1 MRRREFITLLG
12 GTAAAWPLTASA
24 QQPDRMRRM
33 GVLIAVPENNAE
45 QQEWVAAFM
54 EALTKFGWNAGVNIH
69 IEYRWSAGDNVRT
82 QTYAAELVSLMPD
95 VIFAQGTPV
104 TMALKSATRT
114 VPIVFV
120 NVTDP
125 VSSGL
130 VESLA
135 HPGGNLTGFTNFEYS
150 MGGKWLELMK
160 DIAPSVRRIAII
172 LNPDSVATRPLLN
185 SIESAAKTF
194 DFEVI
199 KVAVHD
205 AGEIEREIGKLGAEK
220 NIGLMA
226 LPDFIPLA
234 NRELIIALAMRY
246 GMPSIFPFRIFA
258 TTGALMSLGIDT
270 NDLFRRA
277 ASYVDR
283 VLRGAKPQDL
293 PIQAPTIF
301 QLVINLK
308 TAKALGLT
316 VPPSLLARADEV
328 IE

>member
-1 MRRREFITLLG
+1 MAAYSLG
-12 GTAAAWPLTASA
+12 AATRPYTTDRCADCSS
-24 QQPDRMRRM
+24 PDD
-33 GVLIAVPENNAE
+33 AE
-45 QQEWVAAFM
+45 EQEWVAAFV
-54 EALTKFGWNAGVNIH
+54 EALTKFGWNAGVNINF
-69 IEYRWSAGDNVRT
+69 EYRWSAGDNIRT
-82 QTYAAELVSLMPD
+82 QSYAAELASLMPD

-130 VESLA
+130 VASLA
-135 HPGGNLTGFTNFEYS
+135 QPGANITGFTNFEYS
-150 MGGKWLELMK
+150 MGGKWLELLK
-160 DIAPSVRRIAII
+160 DVAPSVRRIAVI
-172 LNPDSVATRPLLN
+172 LNPDSVATRPLFN
-185 SIESAAKTF
+185 SIEFAAKTLN
-194 DFEVI
+194 FEVI

-205 AGEIEREIGKLGAEK
+205 AGEIEREIGKLEAKK
-220 NIGLMA
+220 NIGLIA

-246 GMPSIFPFRIFA
+246 GMPNIFPFRIFA
-258 TTGALMSLGIDT
+258 TTGALMSLGID
-270 NDLFRRA
+270 NRDLFRRA

-283 VLRGAKPQDL
+283 VLRGTKPQDL
-293 PIQAPTIF
+293 PIQGPTTF

-316 VPPSLLARADEV
+316 VPQGLLNAADEV

>member
-185 SIESAAKTF
+185 SIEFAAKTF

>member
-1 MRRREFITLLG
+1 MAR
-12 GTAAAWPLTASA
+12 
-24 QQPDRMRRM
+24 
-33 GVLIAVPENNAE
+33 AVKGHCA
-45 QQEWVAAFM
+45 
-54 EALTKFGWNAGVNIH
+54 
-69 IEYRWSAGDNVRT
+69 
-82 QTYAAELVSLMPD
+82 
-95 VIFAQGTPV
+95 
-104 TMALKSATRT
+104 
-114 VPIVFV
+114 
-120 NVTDP
+120 
-125 VSSGL
+125 
-130 VESLA
+130 
-135 HPGGNLTGFTNFEYS
+135 
-150 MGGKWLELMK
+150 
-160 DIAPSVRRIAII
+160 SVRRIAVI
-172 LNPDSVATRPLLN
+172 LNPDSIATRPLFN

-194 DFEVI
+194 NFEVM

-205 AGEIEREIGKLGAEK
+205 AGEIDREIGKLGAEK

-246 GMPSIFPFRIFA
+246 GMPNIFPFRIFA

-270 NDLFRRA
+270 RDLFRRA

-293 PIQAPTIF
+293 PIQGPTTF

-316 VPPSLLARADEV
+316 VPQGLLNAADEV

>member
-12 GTAAAWPLTASA
+12 SAVAAWPRTASA
-24 QQPDRMRRM
+24 QQSDRMRRM

-45 QQEWVAAFM
+45 QQEWLAAFM
-54 EALTKFGWNAGVNIH
+54 EALTKFGWNVGVNIH
-69 IEYRWSAGDNVRT
+69 VEYRWSAGDNART
-82 QTYAAELVSLMPD
+82 QTYAAELASLMPD

-130 VESLA
+130 VASLA
-135 HPGGNLTGFTNFEYS
+135 QPGGNITGFTNFEYS
-150 MGGKWLELMK
+150 MGGKWLQLLK
-160 DIAPSVRRIAII
+160 DIAPSVRRVAVI

-185 SIESAAKTF
+185 SIKSAAKTF

-205 AGEIEREIGKLGAEK
+205 AGEIDREIGKLVGEK
-220 NIGLMA
+220 NIGLMV

-234 NRELIIALAMRY
+234 NRELIIALATRY
-246 GMPSIFPFRIFA
+246 NMPNIFPFRIFA

-277 ASYVDR
+277 ASYIDR
-283 VLRGAKPQDL
+283 VLRGTKPQDL
-293 PIQAPTIF
+293 PIQGPTTF

-308 TAKALGLT
+308 TAKTLGLT
-316 VPPSLLARADEV
+316 VPQGLLNAADEV